1 MDYDEHYQYK
11 ENGGKH
17 YKHRTSP
24 STASSNS
31 LTALKDKIVEHVPD
45 HAPHLVLT
53 AADHRSRY
61 LPGVMYVPMLI
72 VRWLVHPF
80 RVLLGAAEDSDEEVH
95 RHSHEHGGG
104 GGGVS
109 NEHT

>member
-72 VRWLVHPF
+72 VRWLLHPV
-80 RVLLGAAEDSDEEVH
+80 RLLLGTVENSDEEVH
-95 RHSHEHGGG
+95 HRSHEHSGV
-104 GGGVS
+104 GGVS